1 MKKTMGILVLFFC
14 LFIGGC
20 GDSSKEQIIVIT
32 DYLQNTETEQ
42 DIADAAYEE
51 TSDMVN
57 DISDYLLDE
66 EMQNIEIPSDAVL
79 YKRIELYQEKRQSEN
94 ILMIFDVYQYN
105 KELYCKG
112 SFDFS
117 EQEYT
122 AKLSDNI
129 ANQIK
134 TDSE

>member
-1 MKKTMGILVLFFC
+1 MKKTMGIVVLFFC

-32 DYLQNTETEQ
+32 DYLQNTKTEQ
-42 DIADAAYEE
+42 DIADADYEE
-51 TSDMVN
+51 TSNMIN
-57 DISDYLLDE
+57 DISDYLLDGE
-66 EMQNIEIPSDAVL
+66 TQNVEIPSDAVL
-79 YKRIELYQEKRQSEN
+79 CKRIELYQEKRQSEN
-94 ILMIFDVYQYN
+94 ILMVFDVYQYD
-105 KELYCKG
+105 KELYCKA

-129 ANQIK
+129 ANRIK
-134 TDSE
+134 IDSE